1 MRLLP
6 AWFILLPILSAGC
19 ISTTEVM
26 VDYPLDYSIIERIN
40 RSGGTGTILRT
51 DSTVLAVSSL
61 QVDSVK
67 ALWLSDQWEITPLAE
82 IRSITVHD
90 QETEE
95 SLKLKGIIYSAALF
109 GAIGLTDAL
118 VEDRSAV
125 LAETIG
131 AAAAGALLA
140 AYVVPQSTSML
151 KFTITPPRSEAE
163 RVQREADR
171 LRLRGE
177 IPAAQEELQRENRR
191 YRIEP
196 GLLFGAGNGIFA
208 EGDPSSLY
216 AIGGKMSFGYAFW
229 ERGELAFE
237 FNLVSHTFQRSNEQE
252 QVTRASFLVTGTY
265 FPLRRS
271 SFFLQAGFGYG
282 FYSAF
287 ATYTGSV
294 RTDPPVTPPT
304 LSADGPAVVL
314 GAGIDLGLSEHW
326 SLRPGFRYAYIGL
339 GDLQLN
345 DSVVLASGQASHFFA
360 LSLSLVF
367 RGI

>member
-6 AWFILLPILSAGC
+6 FCLLLPILSAGC
-19 ISTTEVM
+19 ISTTEV
-26 VDYPLDYSIIERIN
+26 VVEYPLARGVVEQIN
-40 RSGGTGTILRT
+40 RSGGTGTIERT
-51 DSTVLAVSSL
+51 DSTVVAVTSL

-67 ALWLSDQWEITPLAE
+67 ALWLAEQWEITPLAE
-82 IRSITVHD
+82 VKSITVHD
-90 QETEE
+90 RETEE
-95 SLKLKGIIYSAALF
+95 SLRLKGIIYSAALF

-118 VEDRSAV
+118 VEGRSAV

-131 AAAAGALLA
+131 AAAAGAILA
-140 AYVVPQSTSML
+140 AYVVPPSMALL
-151 KFTITPPRSEAE
+151 KFTIPPPKDEAE
-163 RVQREADR
+163 RVKRETDR
-171 LRLRGE
+171 MRLRGE
-177 IPAAQEELQRENRR
+177 IPRAQEELQRENRR

-196 GLLFGAGNGIFA
+196 GLLFGGGNGIFA

-229 ERGELAFE
+229 ESGELAFE
-237 FNLVSHTFQRSNEQE
+237 FNLVSHTFDRSDEQE

-265 FPLRRS
+265 FPMDRS
-271 SFFLQAGFGYG
+271 SFFLQAGMGYG

-287 ATYTGSV
+287 ATYSGSV

-304 LSADGPAVVL
+304 LSADGPAVAL
-314 GAGIDLGLSEHW
+314 GAGVDLPLSEHW
-326 SLRPGFRYAYIGL
+326 SLRPGFRYTYIGL

-345 DSVVLASGQASHFFA
+345 DSVVLASGQPSHFFA
-360 LSLSLVF
+360 ISLSLVF